1 LDDPDHIRKLQG
13 IGVIERGDVKSF
25 FQGMWN
31 GTGGWAT
38 DQTFT
43 IDPEH
48 EGGAIFGEHFA
59 QNLAF
64 EGAGKLVSW
73 GLKGAGSLLRGADE
87 AAEAAHLAKGEAAA
101 GEALDA
107 EELLRKFASAEHTAS
122 SAETL
127 RRIESG
133 ATKVV
138 LNPALPEKIAGTT
151 ATSRIIEINPWKRIE
166 EAIPTIAHEGQHAQD
181 IAAKVI
187 PSPTANVPIA
197 ERIFAELRAY
207 TAGGEFAA
215 KNGLTGTRAYSAIS
229 GKGPRELA
237 EHIAHGMDEVAEVTK
252 FHIDQAVG
260 WFSRGSMR

>member
-38 DQTFT
+38 DQKFT
-43 IDPEH
+43 IDAEH

-87 AAEAAHLAKGEAAA
+87 AAEAAYLAKGEPAAS
-101 GEALDA
+101 EALDA
-107 EELLRKFASAEHTAS
+107 EELLRKFTSAEHTAS

-127 RRIESG
+127 RRIETG

-151 ATSRIIEINPWKRIE
+151 ATSGIIEINPLKRIE
-166 EAIPTIAHEGQHAQD
+166 EAISTIVHEGQHAQD
-181 IAAKVI
+181 IATKTI
-187 PSPTANVPIA
+187 PHPSAGVSIA
-197 ERIFAELRAY
+197 ERLFAELRAY
-207 TAGGEFAA
+207 TSAGEFAA
-215 KNGLTGTRAYSAIS
+215 KNGLRTTEAYKVVAGKNTQKLAFDLANSLEGLQKATRGEI
-229 GKGPRELA
+229 E
-237 EHIAHGMDEVAEVTK
+237 
-252 FHIDQAVG
+252 QALT
-260 WFSRGSMR
+260 WFKRGSMQ